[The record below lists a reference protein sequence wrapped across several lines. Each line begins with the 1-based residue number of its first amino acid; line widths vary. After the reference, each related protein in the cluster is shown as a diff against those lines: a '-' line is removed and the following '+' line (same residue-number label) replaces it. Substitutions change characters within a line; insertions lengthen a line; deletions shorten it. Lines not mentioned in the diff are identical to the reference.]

1 MNEANVISVDPGVK
15 TLGELCVNDH
25 RLARI
30 SRKISGPGRKVA
42 APFRHIMNLLFGIN
56 RRVNS
61 QLSGKMMILRLTCG
75 TMFILMALLPME
87 MTDILAARFTADSIM
102 LCAIGISMIFGL
114 FSRITTLT
122 GTVWFGIAL
131 YNSMAVSEPDTM
143 SAMLVMVTA
152 IFSVLGPGLYSM
164 DRYLRRA
171 LIILAQKSIKKGRRK
186 NCKAG
191 VTFRAYN
198 DVDRRVS

>member
-122 GTVWFGIAL
+122 GTVSKRDAVKTVKPESHSGPITMWTAASVRFTGAL
-131 YNSMAVSEPDTM
+131 
-143 SAMLVMVTA
+143 
-152 IFSVLGPGLYSM
+152 
-164 DRYLRRA
+164 
-171 LIILAQKSIKKGRRK
+171 
-186 NCKAG
+186 
-191 VTFRAYN
+191 
-198 DVDRRVS
+198 